1 MLIAGKE
8 SILCSQEVLENGWA
22 PKTYGWRNS
31 HATDTITKQ
40 SITNRLI

>member
-22 PKTYGWRNS
+22 PKPMAGEIPTP
-31 HATDTITKQ
+31 TDTITKQ